1 MHHITIGVG
10 VILVALGLF
19 GYFGSASDSPS
30 PTALI
35 PAGFGAVLI
44 VLGIVAHKPG
54 VRKHAMHAAAAVGL
68 AAAGVGIVLMR
79 GVSLCEALFG
89 GLRIRPAWRPP
100 IVVQVGARP
109 SMWVAGA
116 TNEPARHR
124 RALGAADAM
133 AASLLYGDAPL
144 STFHHPHRQS
154 GAFEWK

>member
-54 VRKHAMHAAAAVGL
+54 ARKHAMHAAAAVGL
-68 AAAGVGIVLMR
+68 IGFLMAGGR
-79 GVSLCEALFG
+79 GF
-89 GLRIRPAWRPP
+89 
-100 IVVQVGARP
+100 
-109 SMWVAGA
+109 MK
-116 TNEPARHR
+116 
-124 RALGAADAM
+124 LGM
-133 AASLLYGDAPL
+133 AASDDLTISRPVRLTILMSLVCLIYIGLCVGSFISARRRRIAGSGD
-144 STFHHPHRQS
+144 
-154 GAFEWK
+154 